1 VVHFRIAPWLLE
13 KMVVGENSWQWLTG
27 DMKNYDAIV
36 IGAGH
41 NGLTNAAFLARA
53 GLSVLVVEKND
64 YIGGATASR
73 ELHEDWQYSNC
84 SYVCSLFR
92 PEIYQALNLGQHGL
106 EVVPL
111 QGSTTFKQ
119 DGDYFGSYHQ
129 TTVRRREIARH
140 SIRDADASIR
150 FDADLMKWCRLI
162 RGFLLRTPP
171 DPASFKPRDAME
183 FAYLLKSFYRLTE
196 SQIYEFIRFFTMS
209 IAEYLEEY
217 FESDVILAHFSGGS
231 IIGTGLGVYS
241 PGTAYVLLHH
251 AMGDIDGNIGSWGFA
266 RGGMGSVARA
276 IAASFESSGGE
287 IRTKAE
293 VAQILVESRRATGV
307 VLNSGEEIEASVVIS
322 NLDAKRTFLKVM
334 DPKDVPD
341 DLYER
346 ALNFKIRGSSGK
358 VNIALDGMP
367 DFPAL
372 PKGSPLTL
380 GHMHFTDTL
389 ERLERAYDD
398 WKDDHWSRDPYV
410 DCLVPTQYDPTMA
423 PPGKHMMSV
432 FVQYCPVEVE
442 GGWTREK
449 RDAFG
454 DAVINQIANY
464 SPNFKQLILHRE
476 VRTPREIEDE
486 VGLTEG
492 NIFQGELTLDQ
503 LMFNRPFPGYA
514 QYRGPVSNMYM
525 CSSSTHPGGGV
536 MGAPGANAAREILR
550 DLGKPNTVPE
560 DFGDD

>member
-1 VVHFRIAPWLLE
+1 MR
-13 KMVVGENSWQWLTG
+13 
-27 DMKNYDAIV
+27 DYDAIV

-41 NGLTNAAFLARA
+41 NGLTNAAFLAKA
-53 GLSVLVVEKND
+53 GLRVVVLEKND
-64 YIGGATASR
+64 YIGGATVSR
-73 ELHEDWQYSNC
+73 ELHEGWQYSNC

-92 PEIYQALNLGQHGL
+92 PEIYQALDLGRHGL

-119 DGDYFGSYHQ
+119 NGDYFGSYHQ
-129 TTVRRREIARH
+129 ATVRRREIARH
-140 SIRDADASIR
+140 SKRDADASIR

-171 DPASFKPRDAME
+171 DPASFKMRDAME
-183 FAYLLKSFYRLTE
+183 FAHLLKSFYSLSE

-209 IAEYLEEY
+209 IAEYLEQY

-251 AMGDIDGNIGSWGFA
+251 AMGDIDGNVGSWGFA
-266 RGGMGSVARA
+266 RGGMGSVAKA
-276 IAASFESSGGE
+276 IASSFQSYGGE
-287 IRTKAE
+287 VRTDAG
-293 VAQILVESRRATGV
+293 VQQITVKGRKATGV
-307 VLNSGEEIEASVVIS
+307 VLASGEEITARAVIS
-322 NLDAKRTFLKVM
+322 NLDAKRTFLDVM
-334 DPKDVPD
+334 DPGDLPD
-341 DLYER
+341 NLLHR
-346 ALNFKIRGSSGK
+346 ARNFKIRGSSGK
-358 VNIALDGMP
+358 LNIALDGMP

-398 WKDDHWSRDPYV
+398 WKDDRWSRDPYV
-410 DCLVPTQYDPTMA
+410 DTLIPTQYDPTMS

-432 FVQYCPVEVE
+432 FVQYCPVEAE
-442 GGWTREK
+442 GGWTDAR

-454 DAVINQIANY
+454 AAVIDQIASY
-464 SPNFKQLILHRE
+464 SPNFKDLILHAE
-476 VRTPREIEDE
+476 TRTPREIEAE
-486 VGLTEG
+486 AGLTEG

-514 QYRGPVSNMYM
+514 QYRGPVKNMYM
-525 CSSSTHPGGGV
+525 CGSSTHPGGGV

-550 DLGKPNTVPE
+550 DLGRTDTTPE

>member
-1 VVHFRIAPWLLE
+1 
-13 KMVVGENSWQWLTG
+13 
-27 DMKNYDAIV
+27 
-36 IGAGH
+36 
-41 NGLTNAAFLARA
+41 
-53 GLSVLVVEKND
+53 
-64 YIGGATASR
+64 
-73 ELHEDWQYSNC
+73 
-84 SYVCSLFR
+84 
-92 PEIYQALNLGQHGL
+92 
-106 EVVPL
+106 VPL

-119 DGDYFGSYHQ
+119 NGDYFGSYHQ
-129 TTVRRREIARH
+129 ATVRRREIARH
-140 SIRDADASIR
+140 SKRDADASIR

-171 DPASFKPRDAME
+171 DPASFKMRDAME
-183 FAYLLKSFYRLTE
+183 FAHLLKSFYSLSE

-209 IAEYLEEY
+209 IAEYLEQY

-251 AMGDIDGNIGSWGFA
+251 AMGDIDGNVGSWGFA
-266 RGGMGSVARA
+266 RGGMGSVAKA
-276 IAASFESSGGE
+276 IASSFQAYGGE
-287 IRTKAE
+287 VRTDAG
-293 VAQILVESRRATGV
+293 VQQITVKGRKATGV
-307 VLNSGEEIEASVVIS
+307 VLASGEEITARAVIS
-322 NLDAKRTFLKVM
+322 NLDAKRTFLDVM
-334 DPKDVPD
+334 DPGDLPD
-341 DLYER
+341 NLLHR
-346 ALNFKIRGSSGK
+346 ARNFKIRGSSGK
-358 VNIALDGMP
+358 LNIALDGMP

-398 WKDDHWSRDPYV
+398 WKDDRWSRDPYV
-410 DCLVPTQYDPTMA
+410 DTLIPTQYDPTMS

-432 FVQYCPVEVE
+432 FVQYCPVEAE
-442 GGWTREK
+442 GGWTDAR

-454 DAVINQIANY
+454 AAVIDQIASY
-464 SPNFKQLILHRE
+464 SPNFKDLILHAE
-476 VRTPREIEDE
+476 TRTPREIEAE
-486 VGLTEG
+486 AGLTEG

-514 QYRGPVSNMYM
+514 QYRGPVKNMYM
-525 CSSSTHPGGGV
+525 CGSSTHPGGGV

-550 DLGKPNTVPE
+550 DLGRTDTTPE

>member
-1 VVHFRIAPWLLE
+1 L
-13 KMVVGENSWQWLTG
+13 S
-27 DMKNYDAIV
+27 NYDAII

-41 NGLTNAAFLARA
+41 NGLTNAAFLAKA
-53 GLSVLVVEKND
+53 GLKVLVLEKNE
-64 YIGGATASR
+64 YVGGATASR
-73 ELHEDWQYSNC
+73 ELHEGWKYSNC

-92 PEIYQALNLGQHGL
+92 PEIYQALDLGRHGL

-111 QGSTTFKQ
+111 QGSCTFKQ

-129 TTVRRREIARH
+129 PSVRRREIARH
-140 SIRDADASIR
+140 SKRDADAAIR

-162 RGFLLRTPP
+162 RGFLLRTPA
-171 DPASFKPRDAME
+171 DPTSFKIRDVME
-183 FAYLLKSFYRLTE
+183 FAHLLKSFYSLTE

-266 RGGMGSVARA
+266 RGGMGSVSKA
-276 IAASFESSGGE
+276 IASSFQSMGGD
-287 IRTKAE
+287 IRTGAE
-293 VAQILVESRRATGV
+293 VQQITVIGRKATGV
-307 VLNSGEEIEASVVIS
+307 VLASGEEIKARVVIS

-334 DPKDVPD
+334 DRKDLPQE
-341 DLYER
+341 LIHR
-346 ALNFKIRGSSGK
+346 AENFKIRGSSGK
-358 VNIALDGMP
+358 LNIALDGMP
-367 DFPAL
+367 EFTAL

-410 DCLVPTQYDPTMA
+410 DAVVPTQYDPSMSPA
-423 PPGKHMMSV
+423 GKHMMSV
-432 FVQYCPVEVE
+432 FVQYCPVEAE
-442 GGWTREK
+442 GGWTDEK

-454 DAVINQIANY
+454 ATVIDQIARY
-464 SPNFKQLILHRE
+464 SPNFKNLILHAE
-476 VRTPREIEDE
+476 IRTPRELEAE

-514 QYRGPVSNMYM
+514 QYRGPVKNMYM

-550 DLGKPNTVPE
+550 DLRKADTTPK

>member
-1 VVHFRIAPWLLE
+1 
-13 KMVVGENSWQWLTG
+13 
-27 DMKNYDAIV
+27 MKNYDAII

-41 NGLTNAAFLARA
+41 NGLTNAAFLAKA
-53 GLSVLVVEKND
+53 GLRVLVLEKNE
-64 YIGGATASR
+64 YIGGATVSR
-73 ELHEDWQYSNC
+73 ELYEGWKYSNC
-84 SYVCSLFR
+84 SYVSSLFR
-92 PEIYQALNLGQHGL
+92 PEIYQALDLGRHGL

-111 QGSTTFKQ
+111 QGSCTFLQ
-119 DGDYFGSYHQ
+119 GGDYFGSYHQ
-129 TTVRRREIARH
+129 PTVRRREIIRH
-140 SIRDADASIR
+140 SQRDADAAVR

-171 DPASFKPRDAME
+171 DPVSFKPRDVME
-183 FAYLLKSFYRLTE
+183 FAYTLKCYYKLTE

-209 IAEYLEEY
+209 IADYLHEY

-266 RGGMGSVARA
+266 RGGTGSISKA
-276 IAASFESSGGE
+276 IASSFQTAGGD
-287 IRTKAE
+287 IRTAAE
-293 VAQILVESRRATGV
+293 VKQIQVKARKATGV
-307 VLNSGEEIEASVVIS
+307 ILASGEKIHARIVVS
-322 NLDAKRTFLKVM
+322 NLDAKRTFLNVM
-334 DPKDVPD
+334 DSKDLPE
-341 DLYER
+341 DLLVR
-346 ALNFKIRGSSGK
+346 AKKFKIRGSSGK

-372 PKGSPLTL
+372 PAGSPLTL

-398 WKDDHWSRDPYV
+398 WKDNHWSVDPYV
-410 DCLVPTQYDPTMA
+410 DMVIPTQYDPTMA

-432 FVQYCPVEVE
+432 FVQYCPYQVE
-442 GGWTREK
+442 GGWTDEK
-449 RDAFG
+449 REAFG
-454 DAVINQIANY
+454 ATVMDQIAGY
-464 SPNFKQLILHRE
+464 SPNFKDLILHAE
-476 VRTPREIEDE
+476 VRTPREIESE
-486 VGLTEG
+486 IGLTEG

-503 LMFNRPFPGYA
+503 LLFNRPFPGYA
-514 QYRGPVSNMYM
+514 QYRGPVRNLYM

-550 DLGKPNTVPE
+550 DLGRTDTTPK

>member
-1 VVHFRIAPWLLE
+1 MR
-13 KMVVGENSWQWLTG
+13 
-27 DMKNYDAIV
+27 DYDAIV

-41 NGLTNAAFLARA
+41 NGLTNAAFLAKA
-53 GLSVLVVEKND
+53 GLRVVVLEKND
-64 YIGGATASR
+64 YIGGATVSR
-73 ELHEDWQYSNC
+73 ELHEGWQYSNC

-92 PEIYQALNLGQHGL
+92 PEIYQALDLGRHGL

-119 DGDYFGSYHQ
+119 NGDYFGSYHQ
-129 TTVRRREIARH
+129 GTVRRREIARH
-140 SIRDADASIR
+140 SKRDADASIR

-171 DPASFKPRDAME
+171 DPASFKMRDAME
-183 FAYLLKSFYRLTE
+183 FAHLLKSFYSLTE

-209 IAEYLEEY
+209 IAEYLEQY

-251 AMGDIDGNIGSWGFA
+251 AMGDIDGNVGSWGFA
-266 RGGMGSVARA
+266 RGGMGSVAKA
-276 IAASFESSGGE
+276 IASSFASHGGE
-287 IRTKAE
+287 VRTDAE
-293 VAQILVESRRATGV
+293 VQQITVKGRKATGV
-307 VLNSGEEIEASVVIS
+307 VLASGEEIAARAVIS
-322 NLDAKRTFLKVM
+322 NLDAKRTFLGVM
-334 DPKDVPD
+334 DPADLPD
-341 DLYER
+341 DLLHR
-346 ALNFKIRGSSGK
+346 AKNFKIRGSSGK
-358 VNIALDGMP
+358 LNIALDGMP

-398 WKDDHWSRDPYV
+398 WKDDRWSRDPYV
-410 DCLVPTQYDPTMA
+410 DTLIPTQYDPTMS

-432 FVQYCPVEVE
+432 FVQYCPVEAE
-442 GGWTREK
+442 GGWTDAR

-454 DAVINQIANY
+454 AAVIDQIASY
-464 SPNFKQLILHRE
+464 SPNFKDLILHVE
-476 VRTPREIEDE
+476 IRTPREIEAE
-486 VGLTEG
+486 AGLTEG

-514 QYRGPVSNMYM
+514 QYRGPVKNMYM

-550 DLGKPNTVPE
+550 DLGRADSTPG